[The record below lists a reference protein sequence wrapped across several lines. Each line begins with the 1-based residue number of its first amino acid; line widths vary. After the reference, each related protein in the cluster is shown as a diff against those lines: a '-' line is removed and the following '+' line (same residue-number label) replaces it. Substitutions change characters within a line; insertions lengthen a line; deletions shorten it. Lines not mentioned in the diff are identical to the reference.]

1 MALTDAAIRNAK
13 PRDKAYKLTDA
24 QGLYLQ
30 IQPRGTKLW
39 YLKFRINGK
48 ESRIAFGGY
57 PAISLGQ
64 ARAECD
70 KAKALIAQGISPTNK
85 REQEKDI
92 IQNTHTFELV
102 ARDWHASNKKWS
114 AQHSERV
121 LRYFEMYLFP
131 AIGQR
136 NIDELKIRDL
146 LAPLRVVEQAGKL
159 DVAARLQ
166 QRITCVMR
174 YAVQNGLIEYNPA
187 QDLAGA
193 LVTRKATHRAALPLE
208 RLPELLLR
216 MDDYCGRPLTR
227 MAVKFCLLVFI
238 RSSELR
244 FARWDEIDLER
255 ALWTLPAERKVIDKV
270 RYSHRG
276 SKMKT
281 PHLVP
286 LSRQAIAVLEKIKTL
301 TQDENLVFP
310 GDHHPNRPMSENT
323 INNAL
328 RRMGYDTKTEVCGHG
343 FRTMACSALVESG
356 MWSRDAV
363 ERQMSH
369 QERNNVRAA
378 YIHKAEHM
386 DERRLMVQWWAD
398 YLDRCRDGYVVPYH
412 FSGKDSPE

>member
-146 LAPLRVVEQAGKL
+146 LVV
-159 DVAARLQ
+159 
-166 QRITCVMR
+166 
-174 YAVQNGLIEYNPA
+174 
-187 QDLAGA
+187 
-193 LVTRKATHRAALPLE
+193 
-208 RLPELLLR
+208 
-216 MDDYCGRPLTR
+216 
-227 MAVKFCLLVFI
+227 
-238 RSSELR
+238 
-244 FARWDEIDLER
+244 
-255 ALWTLPAERKVIDKV
+255 
-270 RYSHRG
+270 YS
-276 SKMKT
+276 
-281 PHLVP
+281 
-286 LSRQAIAVLEKIKTL
+286 
-301 TQDENLVFP
+301 
-310 GDHHPNRPMSENT
+310 
-323 INNAL
+323 
-328 RRMGYDTKTEVCGHG
+328 
-343 FRTMACSALVESG
+343 
-356 MWSRDAV
+356 MW
-363 ERQMSH
+363 
-369 QERNNVRAA
+369 
-378 YIHKAEHM
+378 
-386 DERRLMVQWWAD
+386 
-398 YLDRCRDGYVVPYH
+398 
-412 FSGKDSPE
+412 